1 MLLRPLDFGKSI
13 FNWSGD
19 RNQSDATSTLWVRRA
34 QVGKPTIVRLRSG
47 EAELWIQV
55 ARKAKSGA
63 ERDRSAAFDC
73 VGVGIDNFT
82 SDTIAVEGLITLDGV
97 PATSKFLVVF
107 FEPLLGV
114 LVVTN
119 SKTG

>member
-1 MLLRPLDFGKSI
+1 M
-13 FNWSGD
+13 
-19 RNQSDATSTLWVRRA
+19 
-34 QVGKPTIVRLRSG
+34 RLRSG
-47 EAELWIQV
+47 KAELWIQV
-55 ARKAKSGA
+55 TRKAKSGA
-63 ERDRSAAFDC
+63 EWNRSAAFDC
-73 VGVGIDNFT
+73 VGVGIDNFA
-82 SDTIAVEGLITLDGV
+82 SDTIAVEGLITLDCV